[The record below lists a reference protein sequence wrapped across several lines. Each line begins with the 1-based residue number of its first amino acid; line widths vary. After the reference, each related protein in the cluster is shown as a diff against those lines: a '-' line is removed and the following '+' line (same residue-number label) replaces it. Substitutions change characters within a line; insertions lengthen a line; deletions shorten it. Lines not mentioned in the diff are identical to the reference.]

1 MSLVDRLHAD
11 LGSMVMFS
19 GQELQLLAEFDPS
32 ELDESNCEYDL
43 NFLRQIQQAA
53 DRHLA
58 EKREIRDALG
68 LLKIYNKSPRSRRS
82 KTKKNLW
89 ISFFKIVIFPLKIL
103 KNSSVQSVFKNY
115 LNCVWNDFLSFVVFF
130 ISWCVSEFNSW
141 PAQISV
147 LGCVGFWRGW
157 GQF

>member
-1 MSLVDRLHAD
+1 MFFRHPPGLLPRSASCSAGDQVLSSSSQSSVDLMSLVDRLHAD

-82 KTKKNLW
+82 KTKKN
-89 ISFFKIVIFPLKIL
+89 S
-103 KNSSVQSVFKNY
+103 
-115 LNCVWNDFLSFVVFF
+115 
-130 ISWCVSEFNSW
+130 
-141 PAQISV
+141 
-147 LGCVGFWRGW
+147 
-157 GQF
+157 